1 MPKGKGD
8 ALGKAIMKDKA
19 ASIRSKKQQ
28 LREKYILGFNTEYLG
43 RDLKKSKQVLFQMQ
57 AYLLF

>member
-28 LREKYILGFNTEYLG
+28 LREKYILELYT
-43 RDLKKSKQVLFQMQ
+43 D
-57 AYLLF
+57 